1 MLRFHQ
7 TRLRRSPIHRVAR
20 ARPRLAAAIT
30 LSLVAAAALAPVP
43 PAAAAEPQ
51 VEALAARLA
60 EALRAKELGAVAVVD
75 FTGLR
80 GEPTELGRYLAEEL
94 STALVQAVQ
103 GLEEHPERP
112 RTRVIDRVHLGRILD
127 ELELSATGLLDPAE
141 TREVGRVAGV
151 DALVT
156 GSLTSF
162 TDDVHVAVKVLRVG
176 SAELAA
182 TDAAHLPRTPTIEG
196 LEARPLTVRLPC
208 SGEAPLEIE
217 LDGPPLQTLA
227 VGDLE
232 IALGGCVRLGADV
245 HCLFA
250 VTDRDGDGN
259 FHVYGGSRAV
269 LPKGVSVPVR
279 RIRLG
284 GEVAS
289 GALSKVGA
297 PVVEDVA
304 TPGSLTFEGV
314 PPEVESIQ
322 RLEIHLQGDDAR
334 FDLVPIRRP

>member
-1 MLRFHQ
+1 MSRLLRTLAGSAAGLALF
-7 TRLRRSPIHRVAR
+7 
-20 ARPRLAAAIT
+20 LAAA
-30 LSLVAAAALAPVP
+30 LPP

-60 EALRAKELGAVAVVD
+60 EELREKGLGAVAVVD

-103 GLEEHPERP
+103 GLEDHPERP
-112 RTRVIDRVHLGRILD
+112 RPRVIDRLHLRHILD

-141 TREVGRVAGV
+141 TRKIGRVAGV

-162 TDDVHVAVKVLRVG
+162 TDDVRVTVKVLRVG

-182 TDAAHLPRTPTIEG
+182 TDAARLPRTPTIEN
-196 LEARPLTVRLPC
+196 LEVRPLTVRVPC
-208 SGEAPLEIE
+208 SADAPLEIE
-217 LDGPPLQTLA
+217 LDGPPLQIVQ

-232 IALGGCVRLGADV
+232 IALGGCVRLDAAV
-245 HCLFA
+245 HCLFT

-259 FHVYGGSRAV
+259 AHVFGSTRAV
-269 LPKGVSVPVR
+269 LPKGASVPVR
-279 RIRLG
+279 RIHLG

-289 GALSKVGA
+289 GPLSKVAA
-297 PVVEDVA
+297 PVIEDVA
-304 TPGSLTFEGV
+304 TPGSLTFEGI
-314 PPEVESIQ
+314 PPEVESMQ
-322 RLEIHLQGDDAR
+322 RLEIDLQGDDAR
-334 FDLVPIRRP
+334 FDQVPIRRP